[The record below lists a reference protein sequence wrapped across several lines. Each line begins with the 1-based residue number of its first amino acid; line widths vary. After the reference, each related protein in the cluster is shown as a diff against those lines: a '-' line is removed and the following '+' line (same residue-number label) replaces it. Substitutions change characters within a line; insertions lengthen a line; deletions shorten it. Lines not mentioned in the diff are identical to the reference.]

1 MIFRIADC
9 AYRTKVLPGNRA
21 TDGKKKAGPRKEG
34 RPCVILCWHV
44 RAASRTCRSAMRRF
58 GKLLPFRLFRRLY
71 LHRAS
76 LPGLRH
82 MAESPRSFRFGEKRL
97 PSRLPKEQKSRLR
110 LRRVAICF
118 CQSLRYLLYYFTS
131 SKSTSV
137 TLLSPA
143 ACDCPPPAPVPLAPA
158 PDWAPAFGPCW
169 AFCWALYISC
179 EAACHALLSSVV
191 ALSMS
196 ARF

>member
-21 TDGKKKAGPRKEG
+21 TDGEKKAGPRKEG

-44 RAASRTCRSAMRRF
+44 RAASRTCRSGYFGGCICIGQVCPGFGIWRNRLDRF
-58 GKLLPFRLFRRLY
+58 DSGRSVC
-71 LHRAS
+71 RA
-76 LPGLRH
+76 GY
-82 MAESPRSFRFGEKRL
+82 PRNKKADCGSVV
-97 PSRLPKEQKSRLR
+97 P
-110 LRRVAICF
+110 
-118 CQSLRYLLYYFTS
+118 QSAFVNPCGYLLYYFTS

-143 ACDCPPPAPVPLAPA
+143 ACDCPPPAPVPFAPA

-169 AFCWALYISC
+169 AFCCA
-179 EAACHALLSSVV
+179 
-191 ALSMS
+191 
-196 ARF
+196 

>member
-1 MIFRIADC
+1 MRTALIVRKSCPAIGRLTEKRRPAPGKRAGLVLFFAGMFEPPRGLAVPLC
-9 AYRTKVLPGNRA
+9 AGS
-21 TDGKKKAGPRKEG
+21 E
-34 RPCVILCWHV
+34 
-44 RAASRTCRSAMRRF
+44 SFCRSGYF
-58 GKLLPFRLFRRLY
+58 GGCICIGQVC
-71 LHRAS
+71 
-76 LPGLRH
+76 PGLRH

-110 LRRVAICF
+110 LRRAAICF
-118 CQSLRYLLYYFTS
+118 CQSLRYRCTISLPRNRRRSHY
-131 SKSTSV
+131 
-137 TLLSPA
+137 
-143 ACDCPPPAPVPLAPA
+143 CRRPPAIVLRQLPFRLLPLRIGPLRS
-158 PDWAPAFGPCW
+158 GPCW